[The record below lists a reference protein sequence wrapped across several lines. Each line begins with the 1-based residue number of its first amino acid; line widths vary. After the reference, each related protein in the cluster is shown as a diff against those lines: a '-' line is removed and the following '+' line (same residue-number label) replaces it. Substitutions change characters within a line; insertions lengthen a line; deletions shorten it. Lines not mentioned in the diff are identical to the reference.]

1 MTRSRISVMVPVP
14 KYRILIIRFF
24 TGIFGRSIGTLTVR
38 VYRCGPL
45 YMSSIK
51 LAWQTERLA
60 GLSDHG
66 SNLPCL
72 TTWVGRVLLSPVPYG
87 YLLSLS
93 FKKNCR
99 TLSLSLIIII

>member
-1 MTRSRISVMVPVP
+1 
-14 KYRILIIRFF
+14 
-24 TGIFGRSIGTLTVR
+24 
-38 VYRCGPL
+38 
-45 YMSSIK
+45 MSSIK

-87 YLLSLS
+87 DLLSLS
-93 FKKNCR
+93 FKKKLSHP
-99 TLSLSLIIII
+99 LSLSYYYYLGGVSVS